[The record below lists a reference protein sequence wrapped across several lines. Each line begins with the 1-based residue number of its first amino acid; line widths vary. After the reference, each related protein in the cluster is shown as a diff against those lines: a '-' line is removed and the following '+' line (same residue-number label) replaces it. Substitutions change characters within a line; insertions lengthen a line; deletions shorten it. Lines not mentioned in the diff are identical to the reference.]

1 MDPTTSSPR
10 LGWRRAFFAGAL
22 LSVGLGLGCA
32 HQPTQ
37 VGSAV
42 GGDGLPNHGLRV
54 QESVASQEAPCRQ
67 LNPAVFVIE
76 GPTDRALS
84 ECVTANF
91 ADTTTELILT
101 SQGGDV
107 AAALDIAE
115 RMEAARMVVRVRGEC
130 NSSCA
135 NYILPLA
142 QTLIVE
148 PDSTIIIHGGIDPR
162 HVRRLEADR
171 SAIIQQ
177 SVDEGLSRADA
188 VAEYEELL
196 QRTTALVQRQRIF
209 SERHHVSPGWFI
221 YREVIG
227 PGLGRHLRGRYSRGV
242 LPRAFGYRYIIV
254 DAPMLASCLPRV
266 RVEPFHSRRLG
277 LYPLYFRGAV
287 SSSTLECS
295 PGSESTS
302 TRERASSGA
311 NAMP

>member
-10 LGWRRAFFAGAL
+10 LGWRRAFLCWPL

-32 HQPTQ
+32 HPPAQ
-37 VGSAV
+37 VGSAA
-42 GGDGLPNHGLRV
+42 GGDGLPNHGLRA
-54 QESVASQEAPCRQ
+54 QETVARQEAPCRQ
-67 LNPAVFVIE
+67 VNPAVFVIK
-76 GPTDRALS
+76 GPTDRALA

-107 AAALDIAE
+107 AAALDVAE

-148 PDSTIIIHGGIDPR
+148 PDSIIMLHGSIDPR

-171 SAIIQQ
+171 ARIIQQ
-177 SVDEGLSRADA
+177 SVDKGLLRADA

-196 QRTTALVQRQRIF
+196 RHTTALVQRQRVF
-209 SERHHVSPGWFI
+209 SERHHVSPGWLI
-221 YREVIG
+221 YRENDRTWF
-227 PGLGRHLRGRYSRGV
+227 GRHLKGRYARGV
-242 LPRAFGYRYIIV
+242 LPRGFGYRYLIV

-266 RVEPFHSRRLG
+266 RVRPFHLRRLG

-287 SSSTLECS
+287 SSSTMECTS
-295 PGSESTS
+295 GSESPS
-302 TRERASSGA
+302 TRERASSG
-311 NAMP
+311 